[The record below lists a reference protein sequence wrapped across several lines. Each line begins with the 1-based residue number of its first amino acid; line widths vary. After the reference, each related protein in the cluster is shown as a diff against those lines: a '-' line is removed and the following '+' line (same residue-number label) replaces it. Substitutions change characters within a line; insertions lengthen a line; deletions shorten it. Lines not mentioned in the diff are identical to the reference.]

1 MAPDVNLSAL
11 RKAINLPADS
21 DGSTGV
27 TPTITKQLNATLP
40 YYDNRTTCCLHRN
53 YLLIYRRGVDLF
65 ASLSQNLN
73 GCPVLSK
80 EDCELI

>member
-1 MAPDVNLSAL
+1 MSNVAPDVNLSAL

-40 YYDNRTTCCLHRN
+40 YYDNRTTCC
-53 YLLIYRRGVDLF
+53 
-65 ASLSQNLN
+65 
-73 GCPVLSK
+73 
-80 EDCELI
+80 